1 MFYASSRRTDS
12 NPRTA
17 AAIRAQ
23 RLREQEARHQSG
35 TAKPSPRIE
44 VEPVAVVKPAPALTV
59 SQPIATTVADFA
71 IAQNV
76 RRKWRKFLQ
85 AVSSEALPVEI
96 GVYRADFQ
104 TIVSRICR
112 VFGVTPRD
120 VVSASCRHD
129 LILPRQAIY
138 YWAYRLTPLSC
149 TGIGA
154 KLGNRDH
161 STVLYGVKTYRK
173 KRALKGRHLRAG
185 RRKP

>member
-1 MFYASSRRTDS
+1 MFYASSRRTES

-23 RLREQEARHQSG
+23 RLREQEARQQSG

-44 VEPVAVVKPAPALTV
+44 VKPVSVVKPAPALPVRKPV
-59 SQPIATTVADFA
+59 SAPIPDFVV
-71 IAQNV
+71 AQNV
-76 RRKWRKFLQ
+76 RRKWRQFLQ
-85 AVSSEALPVEI
+85 AVSSEALPVEV

-129 LILPRQAIY
+129 LIMPRQAIY

-149 TGIGA
+149 QGIGA

-173 KRALKGRHLRAG
+173 KRALKGRTLRAG

>member
-1 MFYASSRRTDS
+1 MFYASSRRTES

-23 RLREQEARHQSG
+23 RLREQEARQQSG
-35 TAKPSPRIE
+35 MAPTSTRIE
-44 VEPVAVVKPAPALTV
+44 VKPVAVVMPAPV
-59 SQPIATTVADFA
+59 SPVSKPVAPPVSNFVV
-71 IAQNV
+71 AQNV
-76 RRKWRKFLQ
+76 RRKWRQFLQ

-129 LILPRQAIY
+129 LIMPRQAIY

-149 TGIGA
+149 QGIGA

-173 KRALKGRHLRAG
+173 KRARMGRHLRAG

>member
-1 MFYASSRRTDS
+1 MFYASSRRTES

-23 RLREQEARHQSG
+23 RLREQEARQQSG
-35 TAKPSPRIE
+35 MATTSTRIE
-44 VEPVAVVKPAPALTV
+44 VKPVAVVMPAPV
-59 SQPIATTVADFA
+59 SSVSKPVAPPVSNFVV
-71 IAQNV
+71 AQNV
-76 RRKWRKFLQ
+76 RRKWRQFLQ

-129 LILPRQAIY
+129 LIMPRQAIY

-149 TGIGA
+149 QGIGA

-173 KRALKGRHLRAG
+173 KRARVGRHLRAG

>member
-44 VEPVAVVKPAPALTV
+44 VKPVAVVKPEPVLSVPKPVADP
-59 SQPIATTVADFA
+59 VADFVV
-71 IAQNV
+71 AQNV
-76 RRKWRKFLQ
+76 RRKWRQFLQ

-149 TGIGA
+149 QGIGA

-161 STVLYGVKTYRK
+161 STVLYGVRTYRK
-173 KRALKGRHLRAG
+173 KRARKGRHLRAG